1 MTLPA
6 LLLAVTTTI
15 AEPCALPADAT
26 WSDASALYC
35 SERTSAVLFERAAE
49 GRRLALTRCEGD
61 RADRDRALVACH
73 ARLVEAP
80 PPAPSETSPVLVGG
94 VAVVVGVAIG
104 VLVGALA
111 L

>member
-6 LLLAVTTTI
+6 LLLAVATST
-15 AEPCALPADAT
+15 ASPCALPADAT
-26 WSDASALYC
+26 WGDASYLYC
-35 SERTSAVLFERAAE
+35 SERTAAVLWERTAE

-80 PPAPSETSPVLVGG
+80 PPAPEAVSPVLVGV
-94 VAVVVGVAIG
+94 VAGG
-104 VLVGALA
+104 LGLA
-111 L
+111 LGVVLGAFAL

>member
-6 LLLAVTTTI
+6 LLFAVATSTG
-15 AEPCALPADAT
+15 ACALPADAT
-26 WSDASALYC
+26 WSDASYLYC
-35 SERTSAVLFERAAE
+35 SERTAAVLWERTAE

-80 PPAPSETSPVLVGG
+80 PPPPEAVSPVLVGV
-94 VAVVVGVAIG
+94 VAGG
-104 VLVGALA
+104 LGLA
-111 L
+111 LGVVLGAFAL

>member
-6 LLLAVTTTI
+6 LLLAVATSTGS
-15 AEPCALPADAT
+15 CSLPADAT
-26 WSDASALYC
+26 WGDASYLYC
-35 SERTSAVLFERAAE
+35 SERTAAVLWERTAE
-49 GRRLALTRCEGD
+49 GRRAALTRCEGY

-80 PPAPSETSPVLVGG
+80 PPPPETLSPVLVGV
-94 VAVVVGVAIG
+94 VAGGIGLAIG
-104 VLVGALA
+104 VLVGAFA

>member
-6 LLLAVTTTI
+6 LLLAVTATI

-26 WSDASALYC
+26 WSDASYLYC
-35 SERTSAVLFERAAE
+35 SERTAAVLWERAAE

-61 RADRDRALVACH
+61 RADRDRALVECH

-80 PPAPSETSPVLVGG
+80 PPAPEAVSPVLVGVVAGGLG
-94 VAVVVGVAIG
+94 VIVG
-104 VLVGALA
+104 VLVGAFA